1 MCQSRG
7 MRTAV
12 LTLTLGLLASA
23 CSSSAPSGVSLSGES
38 LSETAD
44 EFAEWLAGAGALLNE
59 DAGFEVMTEE
69 GFICAANRLV
79 DEFGPSD
86 VSDTFSRIAG
96 PEIHTS
102 VMVAYVDAV
111 YVCGDI
117 RRWVASEA
125 VGEIGAAL
133 DVEFDSDF
141 FDCLVE
147 GLSEEEARDFF
158 KKELSTRDSEKIIDD
173 SIMKWVDLGIHTRA
187 DFCAPEFAPVLE
199 AHLVGRIALELI
211 DFDRARGVDFLNEDE
226 YRCAVRRV
234 VYELGVN
241 VVSDVHSGVADAADR
256 EEFGFVFADAA
267 TDCVDQ
273 EKWADEIA
281 EWFAAKGLSALE
293 RLGALEPNVAEGLTP
308 DDISCAARRFVD
320 EVGPKVLNDV
330 FVGAEDFML
339 FDELG
344 DELADELSAALFDC
358 WNLQPVFPSPPTTT
372 TTPSDPPEEDWDEIE
387 ENIRARVVELLI
399 ERGMTPEE
407 AEIEADERMAE
418 GTEVEVVEDQFA
430 IWEDWMDNYPSH
442 PVLGNHWTADE
453 AECVII
459 AMMRKRGIYETDRQI
474 KGATEGGMNDENAE
488 FLVRPVADCVDLRA
502 MALADMLQSGVE
514 DPECLLADVAED
526 QIAAWYVAQFTD
538 GRDGFRELY
547 LQDINQSC

>member
-1 MCQSRG
+1 
-7 MRTAV
+7 
-12 LTLTLGLLASA
+12 
-23 CSSSAPSGVSLSGES
+23 
-38 LSETAD
+38 
-44 EFAEWLAGAGALLNE
+44 LLNE

-125 VGEIGAAL
+125 VNEIGAAL
-133 DVEFDSDF
+133 DVELDSDF

-147 GLSEEEARDFF
+147 GLSEEEARDVF
-158 KKELSTRDSEKIIDD
+158 KQELSIRDSEKIIDD
-173 SIMKWVDLGIHTRA
+173 SIMKWVGLGIHTRA

-199 AHLVGRIALELI
+199 AVLVDRVARESI
-211 DFDRARGVDFLNEDE
+211 DFDRADGIDFTTKDE
-226 YRCAVRRV
+226 YMCVARRV
-234 VYELGVN
+234 VDELGTE
-241 VVSDVHSGVADAADR
+241 VVSDVLLRVANAGHIGRYALIL
-256 EEFGFVFADAA
+256 VTAQV
-267 TDCVDQ
+267 DCVDQ
-273 EKWADEIA
+273 EKWADRMA
-281 EWFAAKGLSALE
+281 EWFAAEGLSAVE
-293 RLGALEPNVAEGLTP
+293 RNGAEGLTP

-330 FVGAEDFML
+330 FVGAEDIVPFEE
-339 FDELG
+339 F
-344 DELADELSAALFDC
+344 ADELSAALRSCVDLDRF
-358 WNLQPVFPSPPTTT
+358 STPTTT
-372 TTPSDPPEEDWDEIE
+372 TFSDPPEEDWDEIE
-387 ENIRARVVELLI
+387 KGIRAGVVEILI

-407 AEIEADERMAE
+407 AEIEADKRMAE

-442 PVLGNHWTADE
+442 PVLGSHWTADD

-459 AMMRKRGIYETDRQI
+459 DMMRKRGIYETDRQI
-474 KGATEGGMNDENAE
+474 KGATTGGMDEEDAE

-502 MALADMLQSGVE
+502 MVLADMLQGGVE
-514 DPECLLADVAED
+514 DPDCLLTDVAEA

-547 LQDINQSC
+547 LQDINQPC

>member
-1 MCQSRG
+1 M
-7 MRTAV
+7 
-12 LTLTLGLLASA
+12 
-23 CSSSAPSGVSLSGES
+23 SGES

-44 EFAEWLAGAGALLNE
+44 QFAEWLVGAGALLNE
-59 DAGFEVMTEE
+59 DAGFQVMTEE

-79 DEFGPSD
+79 DEFRPSD

-117 RRWVASEA
+117 RRWTASEA
-125 VGEIGAAL
+125 VAEIGAAL
-133 DVEFDSDF
+133 DVELDSDF

-147 GLSEEEARDFF
+147 GLSEEEARDAF
-158 KKELSTRDSEKIIDD
+158 KKELSTHDSEKIIDD

-199 AHLVGRIALELI
+199 ALLVDRVAQQSIDIDRAEGI
-211 DFDRARGVDFLNEDE
+211 DFTTKDE
-226 YRCAVRRV
+226 YRCAARRV
-234 VYELGVN
+234 VDELGIN
-241 VVSDVHSGVADAADR
+241 VVSDVLSNGAGAGDIA
-256 EEFGFVFADAA
+256 EFALILVTAQV
-267 TDCVDQ
+267 DCVDQ
-273 EKWADEIA
+273 EKWADRMA
-281 EWFAAKGLSALE
+281 EWFAAEGLSAVE
-293 RLGALEPNVAEGLTP
+293 RSGAEGLTP

-330 FVGAEDFML
+330 FNDVFVGAEDIVPFDEL
-339 FDELG
+339 AELDELG
-344 DELADELSAALFDC
+344 DELSAALRSCVDLDRF
-358 WNLQPVFPSPPTTT
+358 STPTTT
-372 TTPSDPPEEDWDEIE
+372 TTTPTLSDPPEEDWEEIE
-387 ENIRARVVELLI
+387 EEIRSGLVEILI

-430 IWEDWMDNYPSH
+430 IWEDWMENYPSH

-459 AMMRKRGIYETDRQI
+459 DMMKKRGIYETDRQI
-474 KGATEGGMNDENAE
+474 KGATAGGMDEEDAE

-502 MALADMLQSGVE
+502 AVLADMVVYEYDE
-514 DPECLLADVAED
+514 DPECLLAGVTEE
-526 QIAAWYVAQFTD
+526 QIASWYVADFTD
-538 GRDGFRELY
+538 GRDGFSELFW
-547 LQDINQSC
+547 QDINQSC

>member
-1 MCQSRG
+1 M
-7 MRTAV
+7 
-12 LTLTLGLLASA
+12 
-23 CSSSAPSGVSLSGES
+23 SGES

-44 EFAEWLAGAGALLNE
+44 QFAEWLVGAGALLNE
-59 DAGFEVMTEE
+59 DAGFQVMTEE

-133 DVEFDSDF
+133 DVEFDSEF

-147 GLSEEEARDFF
+147 GLSEEKARDFS
-158 KKELSTRDSEKIIDD
+158 KQQLSNRDPEKIPDD
-173 SIMKWVDLGIHTRA
+173 SIVQWVDMGIHTRA

-199 AHLVGRIALELI
+199 ALLVDRVALEFI
-211 DFDRARGVDFLNEDE
+211 DIDRARGVYFLNRDE
-226 YRCAVRRV
+226 YRCAVRRAV
-234 VYELGVN
+234 DELGVN
-241 VVSDVHSGVADAADR
+241 VVSDVHSRVADAADI
-256 EEFGFVFADAA
+256 EEFGLVFADAT

-273 EKWADEIA
+273 EKFADRVA
-281 EWFAAKGLSALE
+281 EWLAAKGLSAVE
-293 RLGALEPNVAEGLTP
+293 RHGAEGLTP

-320 EVGPKVLNDV
+320 QVGPKVFNDV
-330 FVGAEDFML
+330 LTGAEDVVPFA
-339 FDELG
+339 
-344 DELADELSAALFDC
+344 ELADELSAVLRSCVDLDRFST
-358 WNLQPVFPSPPTTT
+358 P
-372 TTPSDPPEEDWDEIE
+372 TTPSDPPEEDWE
-387 ENIRARVVELLI
+387 ETERDIRALVVEILI

-407 AEIEADERMAE
+407 AEIEADERIAE
-418 GTEVEVVEDQFA
+418 GTEVEVVEYQIS
-430 IWEDWMDNYPSH
+430 IWEDWMDNYLRH
-442 PVLGNHWTADE
+442 PVLGSYWTADE

-474 KGATEGGMNDENAE
+474 RGANAGGMNKEDAE
-488 FLVRPVADCVDLRA
+488 FLVQPVADCVDLKA
-502 MALADMLQSGVE
+502 MLLADTVLHEYQE
-514 DPECLLADVAED
+514 DPECLLTGVTEEQVAS
-526 QIAAWYVAQFTD
+526 WYVALFAD
-538 GRDGFRELY
+538 GPDRSAELAQ
-547 LQDINQSC
+547 QDINQSC

>member
-1 MCQSRG
+1 M
-7 MRTAV
+7 
-12 LTLTLGLLASA
+12 
-23 CSSSAPSGVSLSGES
+23 SGES
-38 LSETAD
+38 LSKAADESLAAD
-44 EFAEWLAGAGALLNE
+44 EFAEWLVGAGALLNE

-111 YVCGDI
+111 SVCGDI

-158 KKELSTRDSEKIIDD
+158 KKELSTPDSEKIIDD

-199 AHLVGRIALELI
+199 AVLVDRVARESI
-211 DFDRARGVDFLNEDE
+211 DFDRADGIDFTTKDE
-226 YRCAVRRV
+226 YMCVARRV
-234 VYELGVN
+234 VDELGTE
-241 VVSDVHSGVADAADR
+241 VVSDVLLRVANAGHIGWYALIL
-256 EEFGFVFADAA
+256 VTAQV
-267 TDCVDQ
+267 DCVDQ
-273 EKWADEIA
+273 EKWADRMA
-281 EWFAAKGLSALE
+281 EWFAAEGLSAVE
-293 RLGALEPNVAEGLTP
+293 RNGAEGLTP

-330 FVGAEDFML
+330 FVGAEDIVP
-339 FDELG
+339 FDEF
-344 DELADELSAALFDC
+344 ADELSAALRSCVDLDRF
-358 WNLQPVFPSPPTTT
+358 STPTTT
-372 TTPSDPPEEDWDEIE
+372 TLSDPPEEDWDEIE
-387 ENIRARVVELLI
+387 KGIRAGVVELLI

-430 IWEDWMDNYPSH
+430 IWEDWMENYPSH

-459 AMMRKRGIYETDRQI
+459 DMMRKRGIYETDRQL
-474 KGATEGGMNDENAE
+474 KGATEGGMDDEDAE

-502 MALADMLQSGVE
+502 MVLADMLQGGVE
-514 DPECLLADVAED
+514 DPNCLLADVAED
-526 QIAAWYVAQFTD
+526 QIAAWYVAQFTN

-547 LQDINQSC
+547 LQDINQPC

>member
-1 MCQSRG
+1 

-23 CSSSAPSGVSLSGES
+23 CSSSAPSGAPLSGES

-44 EFAEWLAGAGALLNE
+44 QFAEWLVGAGALLNE
-59 DAGFEVMTEE
+59 DAGFQVMTEE

-117 RRWVASEA
+117 RRWTASEA
-125 VGEIGAAL
+125 VAEIGAAL
-133 DVEFDSDF
+133 DVELDSDF

-147 GLSEEEARDFF
+147 GLSEEEARDAF
-158 KKELSTRDSEKIIDD
+158 KKELSTHDSEKIIDG
-173 SIMKWVDLGIHTRA
+173 SLVKWMDLGIHTRA

-199 AHLVGRIALELI
+199 ALLVDRVALEFI
-211 DFDRARGVDFLNEDE
+211 DTDRARGVDFLNKDE
-226 YRCAVRRV
+226 YRCSVRRV
-234 VYELGVN
+234 VDELGIN
-241 VVSDVHSGVADAADR
+241 VVSDVYSLVADPADL
-256 EEFGFVFADAA
+256 EEFGFVFADAT

-273 EKWADEIA
+273 EKFADRVA
-281 EWFAAKGLSALE
+281 EWFAAKGLSAVE
-293 RLGALEPNVAEGLTP
+293 RNGAEGLTP

-320 EVGPKVLNDV
+320 QVGPKVFNDV
-330 FVGAEDFML
+330 LAGAEDVVPF
-339 FDELG
+339 
-344 DELADELSAALFDC
+344 DELADKLGAAVLDC
-358 WNLQPVFPSPPTTT
+358 VHSDRFSTTT
-372 TTPSDPPEEDWDEIE
+372 TSSDPSAEDWE
-387 ENIRARVVELLI
+387 ETERDIRALVVEMLI

-407 AEIEADERMAE
+407 AEIEADERIAE
-418 GTEVEVVEDQFA
+418 GTEVEVVEDQIA
-430 IWEDWMDNYPSH
+430 IWEDWMDNYLRH
-442 PVLGNHWTADE
+442 PVLGNYWTADE

-474 KGATEGGMNDENAE
+474 RGANAGAMNKEDAE
-488 FLVRPVADCVDLRA
+488 FLVQPVVDCVDLKA
-502 MALADMLQSGVE
+502 MLLADTVLHEYQE
-514 DPECLLADVAED
+514 DPECLLADVTEEQVAS
-526 QIAAWYVAQFTD
+526 WYVALFTD
-538 GRDGFRELY
+538 GPDLSAELAQ
-547 LQDINQSC
+547 QDVNQSC

>member
-1 MCQSRG
+1 MSE
-7 MRTAV
+7 A
-12 LTLTLGLLASA
+12 AD
-23 CSSSAPSGVSLSGES
+23 ES
-38 LSETAD
+38 LSEAAD
-44 EFAEWLAGAGALLNE
+44 EFAEWLVGEGALLNE

-86 VSDTFSRIAG
+86 VSDTFSKIAG

-102 VMVAYVDAV
+102 VMVAYVDAI

-125 VGEIGAAL
+125 VNEIGAAL
-133 DVEFDSDF
+133 DVELDSDF

-147 GLSEEEARDFF
+147 GLSEEETRDVL
-158 KKELSTRDSEKIIDD
+158 KQELSIRGPEKIIDD
-173 SIMKWVDLGIHTRA
+173 SIMKWVGLGIHTRA

-199 AHLVGRIALELI
+199 AVLV
-211 DFDRARGVDFLNEDE
+211 DRAAREAIDSDRANGVDYTTKDE
-226 YRCAVRRV
+226 YMCTARRAVD
-234 VYELGVN
+234 ELGVD
-241 VVSDVHSGVADAADR
+241 VVSDVLVRVADSDHIERYALIWVTAL
-256 EEFGFVFADAA
+256 V
-267 TDCVDQ
+267 DCLDQ
-273 EKWADEIA
+273 EKWADRMA
-281 EWFAAKGLSALE
+281 EWFAASGLRAVE
-293 RLGALEPNVAEGLTP
+293 RNEAEGLTP
-308 DDISCAARRFVD
+308 DDILCAARRFVD

-330 FVGAEDFML
+330 FGGAENIVL
-339 FDELG
+339 SDEFG
-344 DELADELSAALFDC
+344 DEVSAALRSCVDLDRF
-358 WNLQPVFPSPPTTT
+358 STPTTT
-372 TTPSDPPEEDWDEIE
+372 TLSDPPEEEWDEIE
-387 ENIRARVVELLI
+387 EGIRAGVVEILI

-453 AECVII
+453 AKCVII
-459 AMMRKRGIYETDRQI
+459 DMMEKRGIYETDRQI
-474 KGATEGGMNDENAE
+474 KGATEGGMDDEDAE

-502 MALADMLQSGVE
+502 MVLADMLQGGVE
-514 DPECLLADVAED
+514 DPDCLLADVAEE

-547 LQDINQSC
+547 MQDINQPC